1 MENPNTQRKAIG
13 LLMAFATVLTL
24 IAIWRL
30 PETETNGAL
39 RDQPHAVPDLIPL
52 SRSAEI

>member
-30 PETETNGAL
+30 PETESNGAL
-39 RDQPHAVPDLIPL
+39 REQPHAVPI
-52 SRSAEI
+52 